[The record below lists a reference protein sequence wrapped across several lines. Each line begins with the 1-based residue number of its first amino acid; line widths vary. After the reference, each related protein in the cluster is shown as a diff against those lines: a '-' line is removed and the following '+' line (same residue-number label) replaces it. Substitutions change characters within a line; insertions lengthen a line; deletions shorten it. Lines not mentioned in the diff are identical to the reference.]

1 MYLHCGE
8 SSANKIL
15 NNIIN
20 FNGEN
25 GINLS
30 AGTSN
35 EISNNTFEG
44 NNRYGINSSATKN
57 QIYHN
62 YFIDNNQDG
71 IQARDS
77 RSGNSWNSAEK
88 GNYWSDWISPDEDL
102 DGIVDF
108 PYEIAG
114 SKDAKDYYPLSN
126 PRGMPTPIA
135 DAGDDVKINPHEIV
149 FFDSTG
155 CERIEYITNY
165 TWSFVYTDETLSLYG
180 PSPSFIFDYS
190 GKYKVV
196 LNVTN
201 LIGDFTTD
209 RMIVTVR
216 DFISPV
222 AKVGNDVTISQHEQV
237 HLNAS
242 NSHDNIGIIKYMW
255 TITNSQWSIHLYG
268 MTPSLL
274 FDEAGEYTVTLNVT
288 DAEGNWDTDTLNV
301 TVLNITLPTA
311 DAGPDI
317 TINQSETVE
326 FFFHQHSFDNV
337 GIENWTWTFEY
348 NGTEHTLSHSIIMS
362 SLPLFKFDIPGIYT
376 VTMNVTDEAGN
387 WATDTLNITVLDTV
401 LPHADAGSGLE
412 IDAGT
417 IYRFNGTGSGD
428 NVGIV
433 NYTWIFEYDEKTV
446 TLFGPSPEFTFEVP
460 GEYDIDL
467 IVTDADGNS
476 ATDWISITVAPID
489 DDIGPIDN
497 GDERKD
503 KDRRVGVWIWLGFA
517 VFIIV
522 VVVLL
527 LIVWRKKKG
536 RDEVSHEDE
545 MGRIGKDD
553 GTGDVDIS

>member
-1 MYLHCGE
+1 
-8 SSANKIL
+8 
-15 NNIIN
+15 
-20 FNGEN
+20 
-25 GINLS
+25 
-30 AGTSN
+30 
-35 EISNNTFEG
+35 
-44 NNRYGINSSATKN
+44 
-57 QIYHN
+57 
-62 YFIDNNQDG
+62 
-71 IQARDS
+71 
-77 RSGNSWNSAEK
+77 
-88 GNYWSDWISPDEDL
+88 
-102 DGIVDF
+102 
-108 PYEIAG
+108 
-114 SKDAKDYYPLSN
+114 
-126 PRGMPTPIA
+126 
-135 DAGDDVKINPHEIV
+135 
-149 FFDSTG
+149 
-155 CERIEYITNY
+155 
-165 TWSFVYTDETLSLYG
+165 
-180 PSPSFIFDYS
+180 
-190 GKYKVV
+190 
-196 LNVTN
+196 
-201 LIGDFTTD
+201 
-209 RMIVTVR
+209 
-216 DFISPV
+216 
-222 AKVGNDVTISQHEQV
+222 
-237 HLNAS
+237 
-242 NSHDNIGIIKYMW
+242 
-255 TITNSQWSIHLYG
+255 
-268 MTPSLL
+268 
-274 FDEAGEYTVTLNVT
+274 
-288 DAEGNWDTDTLNV
+288 
-301 TVLNITLPTA
+301 
-311 DAGPDI
+311 
-317 TINQSETVE
+317 
-326 FFFHQHSFDNV
+326 
-337 GIENWTWTFEY
+337 
-348 NGTEHTLSHSIIMS
+348 
-362 SLPLFKFDIPGIYT
+362 
-376 VTMNVTDEAGN
+376 MNVTDEAGN